1 MSTHSQERVL
11 YLDLARR
18 LQEGR
23 PVAMATLVRSWGST
37 PREVGAKMLVDPDG
51 GIAGT
56 IGGGCGEAEVWQE
69 TRDVLAGGAPRTV
82 HVDLTEDIESD
93 SGKVCGGRF
102 DVLVEGLHPQGA
114 ALDLARAITEG
125 SGQGHELAL
134 LVVLGPTGAPSW
146 KNPGAPAPQGTV
158 PVGLRLA
165 LVEPGGLVGTLGTA
179 EADRQAANLARQA
192 LRKQAATVVTV
203 EVDGVP
209 HDLFIDVL
217 AAPPELVIAGAGHI
231 ARPLCRMAALCG
243 YRVTIVDDRPEYA
256 DAFYFPDAAEV
267 ICRGFTEVFRELEA
281 GPRTHVVLVTRGH
294 KHDED
299 CLRQLLDKEP
309 AYIGMIGSRRR
320 TKAVFTELEA
330 EGIDPA
336 WLDRVHAP
344 IGVDLGA
351 ETPEEIAVSIL
362 GELIALRRGG
372 RAPSLSLRRPKAG
385 G

>member
-11 YLDLARR
+11 YMDLARR
-18 LQEGR
+18 LREGQ
-23 PVAMATLVRSWGST
+23 PVAMATLVRAWGST
-37 PREVGAKMLVDPDG
+37 PREVGAKMLVDPQG
-51 GIAGT
+51 RIAGT

-69 TRDVLAGGAPRTV
+69 TRDVLAGGPPRTV

-102 DVLVEGLHPQGA
+102 DVLVEGLDPAGGA
-114 ALDLARAITEG
+114 LALADAIARG
-125 SGQGHELAL
+125 SEPDRELAL
-134 LVVLGPTGAPSW
+134 MVVLGPTGPPAWKDPSTPPPEG
-146 KNPGAPAPQGTV
+146 KV
-158 PVGLRLA
+158 PTGLRLA

-179 EADRQAANLARQA
+179 EADRQICGLARQA
-192 LRKQAATVVTV
+192 LRKQAPSVVTV
-203 EVDGVP
+203 EVDGMP
-209 HDLFIDVL
+209 HDVFVDVL

-256 DAFYFPDAAEV
+256 DPVYFPDAAEV
-267 ICRGFTEVFRELEA
+267 ICRSFTDTFRELDA

-294 KHDED
+294 KHDEE
-299 CLRQLLDKEP
+299 CLRELIGKSP

-330 EGIDPA
+330 EGVDPA

-344 IGVDLGA
+344 IGVDIAA

-362 GELIALRRGG
+362 GELISLRRGG
-372 RAPSLSLRRPKAG
+372 RAPSLSLRAG
-385 G
+385 S